1 MASPSPE
8 VDLGSLLAVF
18 AHPDDEAYL
27 AGGIMASAVDA
38 GRRVVCVTAT
48 RGEHGFG
55 DDDPRPPEE
64 RKAVRTAELAACLAE
79 LGVTEHHWLDL
90 PDGGS
95 DDVDPE
101 IPVGRIVELIDDV
114 RPDTTVTFGPD
125 GQTFHVDH
133 MAISR
138 WTTEAVARATHRTR
152 LLWATLTEEWV
163 QAYADVGVDFDQ
175 VMMVPGAAPPTIP
188 EADLDVWVRLEGQAL
203 DRKLRSLRCQA
214 SQVEPLIGA
223 VGLDAYVQQIA
234 DEFFVEPGP
243 PSGGAP
249 TA

>member
-1 MASPSPE
+1 MVAPVP
-8 VDLGSLLAVF
+8 VADLGSLLAVF

-27 AGGIMASAVDA
+27 AGGVMASAADA

-48 RGEHGFG
+48 RGELGFP
-55 DDDPRPPEE
+55 DRDE
-64 RKAVRTAELAACLAE
+64 RTPDERMAVRTAELAACLAE

-90 PDGGS
+90 PDGGG

-101 IPVGRIVELIDDV
+101 VPVARLVQLIDEV

-133 MAISR
+133 MAVSR
-138 WTTEAVARATHRTR
+138 WTTEAVARAQHPTR
-152 LLWATLTEEWV
+152 LLYAALTDEWV

-175 VMMVPGAAPPTIP
+175 VMMVPGAKPPTIP
-188 EADLDVWVRLEGQAL
+188 EADVAVWVRLEGPAL
-203 DRKLRSLRCQA
+203 DRKLRALQCQA
-214 SQVEPLIGA
+214 SQVGMLIRQ
-223 VGLDAYVQQIA
+223 VGLANYVRQIA
-234 DEFFVEPGP
+234 DEFFVEP
-243 PSGGAP
+243 SGDDP